1 MEQRQCRLC
10 LTILQVFNK
19 TIHDDCF
26 REKLQDVFFFEIVAN
41 ETLPVHVCEAC
52 ESVVSAFHSYYKQ
65 VEANQK
71 RLHETIR
78 DELTSVEKD
87 TLEPMYDTEF
97 LDCEVRDELLHSP
110 DEGNI
115 VAQKSAANDTMLL
128 TISCQKSLEM
138 LDDGSVLS
146 FKQEVESE
154 QEDESV
160 LDAKQ
165 QPDVDEREEA
175 EQEEGEEEIEEE
187 EEEEGNDSEQAVPG
201 HKLRRTHTPTSKEK
215 VRRRRETDRKADQE
229 IKKFY
234 TLECEICSIAQS
246 DFPKLL
252 AHYQSQHGVRGY
264 MRCCNKQFFY
274 RHAILEHI
282 ENHRGEIKCEIC
294 QKTYKTRRYL
304 ALHFAKSHGSEE
316 DRPYKCATCG
326 SSFPKRYLLRAHESL
341 HVQEACP
348 VCKKV
353 LSSNHALKVHISQMH
368 TNDTHHICATCGK
381 TFRTKVS
388 MDRHMKEHLGLPC
401 EEKVQCAQC
410 NKWFHGKH
418 NLKKHVRFK
427 HIEVGQLFRC
437 EICQHE
443 SPNSRALSYHKQ
455 RVHVEENFACEFCG
469 KRFKRK
475 LYLRE
480 HVASHTGNPLY
491 TCNICGVKFNSHANH
506 FTHRKTKHP
515 VEWEAQRRLKS
526 AQEMSKDTVTLDNVV

>member
-1 MEQRQCRLC
+1 M
-10 LTILQVFNK
+10 
-19 TIHDDCF
+19 
-26 REKLQDVFFFEIVAN
+26 QDLFFFEIIASDS
-41 ETLPVHVCEAC
+41 LPVHVCDAC
-52 ESVVSAFHSYYKQ
+52 ESAVTDFHSYCKQ

-71 RLHETIR
+71 RLHETIQ
-78 DELTSVEKD
+78 DEPTSVEND
-87 TLEPMYDTEF
+87 TTEPTYDTEF
-97 LDCEVRDELLHSP
+97 LDCELRGESPHSP
-110 DEGNI
+110 DGGDIET
-115 VAQKSAANDTMLL
+115 QKSVANDAMMLM
-128 TISCQKSLEM
+128 ISCQKALEKSDDEPVISL
-138 LDDGSVLS
+138 
-146 FKQEVESE
+146 KQEAESE
-154 QEDESV
+154 SELESESEP
-160 LDAKQ
+160 DAER
-165 QPDVDEREEA
+165 QPDEE
-175 EQEEGEEEIEEE
+175 
-187 EEEEGNDSEQAVPG
+187 D
-201 HKLRRTHTPTSKEK
+201 RTYKPSTIVKT
-215 VRRRRETDRKADQE
+215 RTRREADRKADQE

-234 TLECEICSIAQS
+234 KLECEICSIAQS
-246 DFPKLL
+246 DFTKLL
-252 AHYQSQHGVRGY
+252 AHYQSQHGTRGY

-274 RHAILEHI
+274 RHAIVEHI
-282 ENHRGEIKCEIC
+282 ENHRGDIRCEIC
-294 QKTYKTRRYL
+294 LKTYKTRRYL

-326 SSFPKRYLLRAHESL
+326 SSFPKAYLLRAHESL
-341 HVQEACP
+341 HVQETCP
-348 VCKKV
+348 ICKKV

-381 TFRTKVS
+381 TFRTKIS

-427 HIEVGQLFRC
+427 HTEVGQLFRC

-455 RVHVEENFACEFCG
+455 RVHVEENFACEYCG

-491 TCNICGVKFNSHANH
+491 TCNICGLKFNSHANH

-526 AQEMSKDTVTLDNVV
+526 AQEMSRDTVTLDNVV